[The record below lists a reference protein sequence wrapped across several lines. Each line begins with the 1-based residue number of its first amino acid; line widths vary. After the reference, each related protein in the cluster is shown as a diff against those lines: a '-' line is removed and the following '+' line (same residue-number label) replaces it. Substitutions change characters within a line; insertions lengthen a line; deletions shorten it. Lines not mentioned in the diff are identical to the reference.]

1 MDVFVET
8 LVRRKLTA
16 EDRKKVKMIFFTIIF
31 SSVIFVLVLP
41 FVLMSQGIAYLST
54 VSMIL
59 FGVILFFC
67 YRELKRM
74 QIEFEY
80 IITGTNLDIDKIIDK
95 KKRSRLISFDLKT
108 VEGIGIYKHN
118 FEGQAFEKVIH
129 AERDLRGE
137 NNYFITLNHPKY
149 SRVLIVFTP
158 DERMLDGLK
167 KTLPITLIKKI

>member
-1 MDVFVET
+1 MDVLVET

-16 EDRKKVKMIFFTIIF
+16 EDKKKVKLIFFTIIF
-31 SSVIFVLVLP
+31 SSFLLVLVVPIL
-41 FVLMSQGIAYLST
+41 LMSQGIAYLST
-54 VSMIL
+54 ASMLL
-59 FGVILFFC
+59 FGVVLFLC
-67 YRELKRM
+67 YRELKKM
-74 QIEFEY
+74 QLEFEY

-95 KKRSRLISFDLKT
+95 KKRLRLISFDLKT

-158 DERMLDGLK
+158 DERMIDGLK
-167 KTLPITLIKKI
+167 KTLPRSLLREL